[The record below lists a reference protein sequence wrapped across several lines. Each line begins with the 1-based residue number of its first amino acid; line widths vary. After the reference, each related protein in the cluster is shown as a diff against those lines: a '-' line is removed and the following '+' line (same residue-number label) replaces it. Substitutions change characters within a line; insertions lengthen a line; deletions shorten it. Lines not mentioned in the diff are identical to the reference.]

1 MTRAWTGAQLG
12 IAYALL
18 EVALWTEGSAQKTWS
33 GVAAVWILL
42 AVLMQRRPGER
53 LGVGWQGLRPSLW
66 VIPVGAAAAGV
77 VVAVAW
83 RVGSLHV
90 LWSPQ
95 PVAHAL
101 LYIVWATVQQF
112 ILQSFFFVNLEELL
126 GDGRKALLGSALLFS
141 AAHIPNPVL
150 VSSTFVVALFF
161 IAVFRRYRNIY
172 PLGVA
177 HGLLGLALAVS
188 VPDALLR
195 HMRVGIA
202 YLHFPAR

>member
-1 MTRAWTGAQLG
+1 MARAWTGAQIG

-18 EVALWTEGSAQKTWS
+18 EAALWTEGSAQKTCS

-42 AVLMQRRPGER
+42 AVLMQRRPAEQ
-53 LGVGWQGLRPSLW
+53 LGVGRQGLRQSLW
-66 VIPVGAAAAGV
+66 VIPVGAAAAAMA
-77 VVAVAW
+77 VAVAW
-83 RVGSLHV
+83 GVGSLHV
-90 LWSPQ
+90 LWSPK

-101 LYIVWATVQQF
+101 LYVVWATVQQF

-126 GDGRKALLGSALLFS
+126 GEGRKALLASALLFS

-150 VSSTFVVALFF
+150 VGSTFVAALFLT
-161 IAVFRRYRNIY
+161 AVFRRYRNIY

-188 VPDALLR
+188 APDALLR

-202 YLHFPAR
+202 YLHFPMR